1 MSSREIN
8 KPIQTA
14 AYLLVKSWITMPNN
28 KQVNISLQTCDE
40 SEEKEPKEKEPKE
53 KEPKERVQKENVEDV
68 MKDLEEK
75 VNPKSV
81 SDGLSK
87 LSTAIKTN
95 EPSILLNPMQ
105 AGAKE
110 FEERVGRPMTYGE
123 MRAMW
128 G

>member
-1 MSSREIN
+1 MDNENNSYTN
-8 KPIQTA
+8 MCTN
-14 AYLLVKSWITMPNN
+14 TCPN
-28 KQVNISLQTCDE
+28 TFDAT
-40 SEEKEPKEKEPKE
+40 
-53 KEPKERVQKENVEDV
+53 KENGTTASNTHKEGAKESLASI

-81 SDGLSK
+81 EESIKMLA
-87 LSTAIKTN
+87 TAIATKD
-95 EPSILLNPMQ
+95 PSIILNPLQ

-110 FEERVGRPMTYGE
+110 FEERVGRPMSYSE

>member
-1 MSSREIN
+1 MDNENTSYTN
-8 KPIQTA
+8 TFDG
-14 AYLLVKSWITMPNN
+14 T
-28 KQVNISLQTCDE
+28 
-40 SEEKEPKEKEPKE
+40 KEKGTHAPTTTTHKE
-53 KEPKERVQKENVEDV
+53 GATIIDGKKESLASV

-81 SDGLSK
+81 EESIKMLA
-87 LSTAIKTN
+87 TACKD
-95 EPSILLNPMQ
+95 PSIILNPLQ

-110 FEERVGRPMTYGE
+110 FEERVGRPMTYSE

>member
-1 MSSREIN
+1 MDNENNSYTNIFVNTFDATGTTGTTGTTRTSN
-8 KPIQTA
+8 TTA
-14 AYLLVKSWITMPNN
+14 TSNTHKE
-28 KQVNISLQTCDE
+28 SLA
-40 SEEKEPKEKEPKE
+40 S
-53 KEPKERVQKENVEDV
+53 V

-81 SDGLSK
+81 EESIKMLA
-87 LSTAIKTN
+87 TAIATKD
-95 EPSILLNPMQ
+95 PSIILNPLQ

-110 FEERVGRPMTYGE
+110 FEERVGRPMSYSE

>member
-1 MSSREIN
+1 MDNE
-8 KPIQTA
+8 
-14 AYLLVKSWITMPNN
+14 NN
-28 KQVNISLQTCDE
+28 SYTNMLPSTNTFDAT
-40 SEEKEPKEKEPKE
+40 
-53 KEPKERVQKENVEDV
+53 KENGTTASNTHKEGAKESLASI

-81 SDGLSK
+81 EESIKMLA
-87 LSTAIKTN
+87 TAIATKD
-95 EPSILLNPMQ
+95 PSIILNPLQ

-110 FEERVGRPMTYGE
+110 FEERVGRPMSYSE

>member
-1 MSSREIN
+1 MDNE
-8 KPIQTA
+8 
-14 AYLLVKSWITMPNN
+14 NN
-28 KQVNISLQTCDE
+28 SYTNMLPSTNTFDAT
-40 SEEKEPKEKEPKE
+40 
-53 KEPKERVQKENVEDV
+53 KENGTTASNTHKEGAKESLASV

-81 SDGLSK
+81 EESIKMLA
-87 LSTAIKTN
+87 TAIATKD
-95 EPSILLNPMQ
+95 PSIILNPLQ

-110 FEERVGRPMTYGE
+110 FEERVGRPMSYSE

>member
-1 MSSREIN
+1 
-8 KPIQTA
+8 
-14 AYLLVKSWITMPNN
+14 
-28 KQVNISLQTCDE
+28 
-40 SEEKEPKEKEPKE
+40 
-53 KEPKERVQKENVEDV
+53 

-81 SDGLSK
+81 EESIKMLA
-87 LSTAIKTN
+87 TAIATKD
-95 EPSILLNPMQ
+95 PSIILNPLQ

-110 FEERVGRPMTYGE
+110 FEERVGRPMSYSE

>member
-1 MSSREIN
+1 MDNENNSYTN
-8 KPIQTA
+8 MCTN
-14 AYLLVKSWITMPNN
+14 TCPN
-28 KQVNISLQTCDE
+28 TFDAT
-40 SEEKEPKEKEPKE
+40 
-53 KEPKERVQKENVEDV
+53 KENGTTASNTHKEGAKESLASI

-81 SDGLSK
+81 EESIKMLA
-87 LSTAIKTN
+87 TAISTKD
-95 EPSILLNPMQ
+95 PSIILNPLQ

-110 FEERVGRPMTYGE
+110 FEERVGRPMSYSE

>member
-1 MSSREIN
+1 MDNE
-8 KPIQTA
+8 
-14 AYLLVKSWITMPNN
+14 NN
-28 KQVNISLQTCDE
+28 SYTNMLPSTNTFDAT
-40 SEEKEPKEKEPKE
+40 
-53 KEPKERVQKENVEDV
+53 KENGTTATSNTHKEGAKESLASV

-81 SDGLSK
+81 EESIKMLA
-87 LSTAIKTN
+87 TAISTKD
-95 EPSILLNPMQ
+95 PSIILNPLQ

-110 FEERVGRPMTYGE
+110 FEERVGRPMSYSE

>member
-1 MSSREIN
+1 MDNE
-8 KPIQTA
+8 
-14 AYLLVKSWITMPNN
+14 NN
-28 KQVNISLQTCDE
+28 SYTNMLPSTNTFDAT
-40 SEEKEPKEKEPKE
+40 
-53 KEPKERVQKENVEDV
+53 KENGTTASNTHKEGAKESLVSI

-81 SDGLSK
+81 EESIKMLA
-87 LSTAIKTN
+87 TAIATKD
-95 EPSILLNPMQ
+95 PSIILNPLQ

-110 FEERVGRPMTYGE
+110 FEERVGRPMSYSE

>member
-1 MSSREIN
+1 MDNENNSYTNIFVNTFDATGTTGTSN
-8 KPIQTA
+8 TTA
-14 AYLLVKSWITMPNN
+14 TSNTHKE
-28 KQVNISLQTCDE
+28 SLA
-40 SEEKEPKEKEPKE
+40 S
-53 KEPKERVQKENVEDV
+53 V

-81 SDGLSK
+81 EESIKMLA
-87 LSTAIKTN
+87 TAIATKD
-95 EPSILLNPMQ
+95 PSIILNPLQ

-110 FEERVGRPMTYGE
+110 FEERVGRPMSYSE

>member
-1 MSSREIN
+1 MDNENNSYTN
-8 KPIQTA
+8 MCTN
-14 AYLLVKSWITMPNN
+14 TCPN
-28 KQVNISLQTCDE
+28 TCPNTFDAT
-40 SEEKEPKEKEPKE
+40 
-53 KEPKERVQKENVEDV
+53 KENGTTASNTHKEGAKESLASI

-81 SDGLSK
+81 EESIKMLA
-87 LSTAIKTN
+87 TAIATKD
-95 EPSILLNPMQ
+95 PSIILNPLQ

-110 FEERVGRPMTYGE
+110 FEERVGRPMSYSE

>member
-1 MSSREIN
+1 MDNENNSYTN
-8 KPIQTA
+8 
-14 AYLLVKSWITMPNN
+14 MCPN
-28 KQVNISLQTCDE
+28 TCPNTFDAT
-40 SEEKEPKEKEPKE
+40 
-53 KEPKERVQKENVEDV
+53 KENGTTASNTHKEGAKESLASI

-81 SDGLSK
+81 EESIKMLA
-87 LSTAIKTN
+87 TAIATKD
-95 EPSILLNPMQ
+95 PSIILNPLQ

-110 FEERVGRPMTYGE
+110 FEERVGRPMSYSE